1 MRLLPARRRRRAP
14 GQRAGSAALGG
25 TEPASR
31 GPLAG
36 QQQHRQLSIGQ
47 PHHGQCVHTGQ
58 LHGIRREQAQV
69 GGTAIPHWW
78 IMTPPP
84 PPPHEGR
91 SGVCGK
97 SRSDLLGTCV

>member
-84 PPPHEGR
+84 HEGR